1 MNIVYL
7 ELLKG
12 NDILG
17 PVYIATMVPTVLAV
31 GVQHSSRRPSSKVT
45 AKARTTATQAL
56 PAGDRSRIRGQIAEV
71 KAAGFDM
78 DMLAIKPS
86 QIEAYL
92 KLIRGRLEK
101 EQPELLI
108 IGFGIR
114 GSAEYT
120 VLLENLI
127 AVCREASPETKIGF
141 NTKFDGNTEVC
152 ERHLG
157 KQK

>member
-1 MNIVYL
+1 VTQY
-7 ELLKG
+7 
-12 NDILG
+12 
-17 PVYIATMVPTVLAV
+17 ATMVPRVLAV
-31 GVQHSSRRPSSKVT
+31 GIQHPSRRPSSKVT
-45 AKARTTATQAL
+45 AKARTSATHAV
-56 PAGDRSRIRGQIAEV
+56 PAGLRSNIRGQIAAA
-71 KAAGFDM
+71 KAAGFEM
-78 DMLAIKPS
+78 DMLAVKPS
-86 QIEAYL
+86 QIEADL

-120 VLLENLI
+120 VLLESLI
-127 AVCREASPETKIGF
+127 GACREASPETKIGF
-141 NTKFDGNTEVC
+141 NTNFDGNLEVC